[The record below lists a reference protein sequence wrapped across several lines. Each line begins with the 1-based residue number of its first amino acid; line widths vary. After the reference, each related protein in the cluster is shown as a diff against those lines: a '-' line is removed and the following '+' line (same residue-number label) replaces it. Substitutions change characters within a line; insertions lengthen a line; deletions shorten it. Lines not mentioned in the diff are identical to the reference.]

1 MIDLRSDTV
10 TRPTPGMRQAMADA
24 LVGDDVYEEDPTVNE
39 LEAYCARLTGK
50 EAALFVTSGTQGNQ
64 VAVLTHMRQGEE
76 IIMDDR
82 AHVFLYEG
90 GATAALAGVQSRTL
104 PSEKG
109 QIAIDDIAAAVRM
122 SDVHFPDT
130 GLIWLENTHNKSG
143 GSVLSPDYMAKV
155 ADLAKEH
162 QIPVHMDGARL
173 FNASVAAGIPVSEIT
188 KHTTTVQFC
197 LSKGLGAPVGSILAG
212 DRAFIER
219 ARKWRKRLGGGLR
232 QAGVLA
238 APALLALKNGFD
250 FIETDHDHAKQLART
265 VSELD
270 GFYIENTVETNMV
283 LVNTKETGKTSEDWV
298 AEMKR
303 QGVLAVPYGPYTIRL
318 TTHRDL
324 DQTAIKDAI
333 SGITKARHK
342 LKG

>member
-10 TRPTPGMRQAMADA
+10 TRPTREMREAMAA
-24 LVGDDVYEEDPTVNE
+24 AEVGDDVYGEDPSVNE
-39 LEAYCARLTGK
+39 LEERAAALAGK

-64 VAVLTHMRQGEE
+64 AAVLTHMRQGEE

-90 GATAALAGVQSRTL
+90 GATAAFAGVQSRTL
-104 PSEKG
+104 SSEKG
-109 QIAIDDIAAAVRM
+109 QMLLSDLSGAIR
-122 SDVHFPDT
+122 SQDVHFPDT

-143 GSVLSPDYMAKV
+143 GSVLPPDYVKEV
-155 ADLAKEH
+155 GLLAERAG
-162 QIPVHMDGARL
+162 IPLHIDGARI
-173 FNASVAAGIPVSEIT
+173 FNASIAAGVPVAELARHASTI
-188 KHTTTVQFC
+188 QFC

-212 DRAFIER
+212 DRSFIER

-250 FIETDHDHAKQLART
+250 FIADDHEHAGILAEAISSMEGLN
-265 VSELD
+265 VM
-270 GFYIENTVETNMV
+270 NQVETNMI
-283 LVNTKETGKTSEDWV
+283 LMDTFETGLTSEDWV

-303 QGVLAVPYGPYTIRL
+303 QGVLAVPFGPFTVRL
-318 TTHRDL
+318 TTHRDISRTEIS
-324 DQTAIKDAI
+324 QAIERIMK
-333 SGITKARHK
+333 SLQQ